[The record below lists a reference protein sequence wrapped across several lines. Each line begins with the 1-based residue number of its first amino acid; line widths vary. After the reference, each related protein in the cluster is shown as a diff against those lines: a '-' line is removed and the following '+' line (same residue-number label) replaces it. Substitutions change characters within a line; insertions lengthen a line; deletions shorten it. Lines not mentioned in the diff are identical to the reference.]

1 MGVVLRSLP
10 GHHVQETRRVLTL
23 EDMKNSTNFVAV
35 VDILSFHRL
44 PVESGREVEI
54 AFIGITKSGQKLCL
68 GNFMQEQDRETLLAF
83 ARTLKVGVQYEFP
96 EVWRDYVAKRKAP

>member
-1 MGVVLRSLP
+1 MLRSLP
-10 GHHVQETRRVLTL
+10 GHLGRERRRVLNL

-35 VDILSFHRL
+35 VDILAFDRL

-54 AFIGITKSGQKLCL
+54 TIIGITKSGQKLWL
-68 GNFMQEQDRETLLAF
+68 GNFMQEQDRETLIAF